1 MLTTMRRSVSGFFSK
16 LLMLFLIITFAVWGV
31 GDMLN
36 TGLTGQ
42 SLASVGDLT
51 ISDAEFNRELQQVR
65 ERAGNQLPPEIL
77 DSEMFR
83 AQVLNRMIEVRLLR
97 LAAEDL
103 ELRMGENLIALETM
117 QNQMFQNVDGRFNPD
132 AFNSFLASQSM
143 SEGQYRL
150 MVGEETMQRLL
161 FNSGDLDQLRLPP
174 SFLTLQT
181 LSATQMRRATIITLA
196 AGGNA
201 PPSNAELNEFYERI
215 KTKEFLRPETRT
227 LRYAV
232 LAKDALTGR
241 DEQARMDLGYQI
253 EDAIAAGDSL
263 TKALADSGI
272 AAEEKNLNEISAD
285 GMQKNS
291 AKRYSGS
298 LIEAVLQKG
307 FALEEGETSGLET
320 TADGVYFLVS
330 VVSIQAAEPAP
341 LAAVKDEVIQRYRLE
356 TSAAQAKEQADKLK
370 AALSAASDE
379 ATRQK
384 LMAASGAKLRESGW
398 LTRPVANSK
407 VQEALPAS
415 LIEAIFEVQKNQV
428 AGPVAQADGSY
439 VLSVMRET
447 KVAANAPKI
456 TNVDEKEAIA
466 ELANELAN
474 AWYQSL
480 VARHPVVQHH
490 AIPSLG
496 QSQ

>member
-356 TSAAQAKEQADKLK
+356 TSAAQAKEQAD
-370 AALSAASDE
+370 
-379 ATRQK
+379 
-384 LMAASGAKLRESGW
+384 
-398 LTRPVANSK
+398 
-407 VQEALPAS
+407 
-415 LIEAIFEVQKNQV
+415 
-428 AGPVAQADGSY
+428 
-439 VLSVMRET
+439 
-447 KVAANAPKI
+447 
-456 TNVDEKEAIA
+456 
-466 ELANELAN
+466 
-474 AWYQSL
+474 
-480 VARHPVVQHH
+480 
-490 AIPSLG
+490 
-496 QSQ
+496 